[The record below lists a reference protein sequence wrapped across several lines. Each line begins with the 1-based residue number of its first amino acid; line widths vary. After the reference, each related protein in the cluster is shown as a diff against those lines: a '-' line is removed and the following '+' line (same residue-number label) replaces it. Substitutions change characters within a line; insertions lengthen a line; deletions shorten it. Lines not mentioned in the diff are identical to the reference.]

1 MTAAVEEVEEIVAAV
16 AIEEEAEETMGIELD
31 GSSTNDEVVAVDGSD
46 VEANG

>member
-1 MTAAVEEVEEIVAAV
+1 VTAAVEEVGIVAAV

-31 GSSTNDEVVAVDGSD
+31 GSSTNDEVVAVEGSD